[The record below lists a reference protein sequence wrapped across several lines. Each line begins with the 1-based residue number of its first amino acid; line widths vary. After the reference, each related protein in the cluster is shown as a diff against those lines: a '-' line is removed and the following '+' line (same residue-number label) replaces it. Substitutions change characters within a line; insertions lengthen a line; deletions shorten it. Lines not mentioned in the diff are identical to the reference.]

1 MADIT
6 TAEQLAQR
14 ALDVSVLDEAQLQPV
29 WSELGSTTAPLGEFQ
44 QALLRRGLLT
54 QYQLERLMRADT
66 RTGFFYGDY
75 KVLYC
80 VGAGTFAR
88 VYRAVHRESGKM
100 YAVKVLRSSLSNPKG
115 THPKTGKSLKLT
127 IELFRREGEIG
138 LSLKHPNIVE
148 INEVYSH
155 GATHY
160 IVMEFIEGR
169 NLREFYRARRRFEP
183 LEAAQI
189 MDGVLAGLSYAFQ
202 QGITHR
208 DLKMSN
214 VLLSSDGQP
223 KLVDFG
229 LAGMQGEEEDAS
241 GDAFSRRTVDYA
253 GLERATGAKKDD
265 PRTDIFFAGC
275 IFYEMLC
282 GEPALAPNTERAQK
296 AGRSR
301 YREDIKPVL
310 ELAPELPLPLTMVVN
325 KSLEFEPERRYQTP
339 ADMLIDLKLAVKR
352 IKAAEEG
359 RAEGPGL
366 DSQEGHNEAGQ
377 PRRIMVVESD
387 VKMQDTLRELLKRN
401 GYRVLVSSDPHRA
414 LSRFHSDPDAADIIL
429 FTTSNNG
436 RSALEIFN
444 RLALEQS
451 TRDIPAVL
459 LLDQIHDEWA
469 EEAVVSEHRAVA
481 KMPIKMRELRELLVG
496 VSGKKVS

>member
-1 MADIT
+1 
-6 TAEQLAQR
+6 
-14 ALDVSVLDEAQLQPV
+14 
-29 WSELGSTTAPLGEFQ
+29 
-44 QALLRRGLLT
+44 
-54 QYQLERLMRADT
+54 
-66 RTGFFYGDY
+66 
-75 KVLYC
+75 
-80 VGAGTFAR
+80 
-88 VYRAVHRESGKM
+88 
-100 YAVKVLRSSLSNPKG
+100 
-115 THPKTGKSLKLT
+115 
-127 IELFRREGEIG
+127 LFRREGEIG

-189 MDGVLAGLSYAFQ
+189 MDGVLAGLSYALQ

-310 ELAPELPLPLTMVVN
+310 ELAPELPLPLTIVVN
-325 KSLEFEPERRYQTP
+325 KALEFEPERRFQTP

-444 RLALEQS
+444 RLAQEQS